1 MLSAPGLRF
10 HRALA
15 PFLLR
20 VVGSAHPN
28 VGGVLGYTLFYCG
41 FLVILCSFLF
51 LLFLLGCACPC
62 LPSVPRVGPQ
72 QVVTQDVTSDPVPF
86 FGFRLLVMA
95 RTCLLHACGS
105 RHSCDVS
112 SDRHSGSG
120 PVFLAL
126 GYWTH
131 FPG

>member
-20 VVGSAHPN
+20 VVGSAHPV

-51 LLFLLGCACPC
+51 LFFFVRLRVPLLT
-62 LPSVPRVGPQ
+62 LGPPGWSSAGG
-72 QVVTQDVTSDPVPF
+72 DV
-86 FGFRLLVMA
+86 
-95 RTCLLHACGS
+95 
-105 RHSCDVS
+105 RHDV
-112 SDRHSGSG
+112 
-120 PVFLAL
+120 
-126 GYWTH
+126 
-131 FPG
+131 

>member
-20 VVGSAHPN
+20 VVGSAHPD

-62 LPSVPRVGPQ
+62 LPSVPRVGFSAG
-72 QVVTQDVTSDPVPF
+72 VTQDVSCESVPQAWVP
-86 FGFRLLVMA
+86 LLDMLGLVYYLQ
-95 RTCLLHACGS
+95 RSFDIYLLS
-105 RHSCDVS
+105 IQ
-112 SDRHSGSG
+112 
-120 PVFLAL
+120 
-126 GYWTH
+126 
-131 FPG
+131 

>member
-10 HRALA
+10 HRALT

-20 VVGSAHPN
+20 VVGSAHP
-28 VGGVLGYTLFYCG
+28 VLGGVLGYTPFFFFFFFYCG

-72 QVVTQDVTSDPVPF
+72 QVVT
-86 FGFRLLVMA
+86 
-95 RTCLLHACGS
+95 
-105 RHSCDVS
+105 
-112 SDRHSGSG
+112 
-120 PVFLAL
+120 
-126 GYWTH
+126 
-131 FPG
+131 